1 MPLFSFLYLNNYME
15 QDIVTKIAGID
26 YSMSCPCICVYN
38 GPLSK
43 FNARDCN
50 WFFLTDKKT
59 LGDNFFYQGR
69 INSEVFKEW
78 RHPIQRYKNI
88 ASWAIQK
95 LQGCSLIIIEDYSM
109 GSKGRVFHI
118 AENCGILKHE
128 LYVNELP
135 FDTVPP
141 TTLKKFASGKGNA
154 SKEMMYESFLRE
166 TNIDIKN
173 YINPKLK
180 ESDNPISD
188 VIDSFYLAKYCAFE
202 YLSL

>member
-1 MPLFSFLYLNNYME
+1 M
-15 QDIVTKIAGID
+15 
-26 YSMSCPCICVYN
+26 
-38 GPLSK
+38 
-43 FNARDCN
+43 
-50 WFFLTDKKT
+50 
-59 LGDNFFYQGR
+59 
-69 INSEVFKEW
+69 
-78 RHPIQRYKNI
+78 
-88 ASWAIQK
+88 
-95 LQGCSLIIIEDYSM
+95 IIEDYSM

-173 YINPKLK
+173 HINPKLK
-180 ESDNPISD
+180 ESDNPVSD